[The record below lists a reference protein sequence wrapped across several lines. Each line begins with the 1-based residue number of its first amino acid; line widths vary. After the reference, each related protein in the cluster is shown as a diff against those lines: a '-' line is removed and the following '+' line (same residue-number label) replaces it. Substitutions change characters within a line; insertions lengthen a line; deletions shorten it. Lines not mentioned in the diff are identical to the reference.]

1 MPIITSL
8 LDTDLYKLNMLRVY
22 FHHFPNADAEF
33 VFKCRNENIVF
44 TDKMVDQIR
53 EEIDHL
59 CTLRFTSEEVNYIGS
74 IPYHKD
80 AVGFL
85 EFLRMYQLNP
95 MYIDIKNFGG
105 HLSIRAKGPLFQV
118 SMWEIY
124 VLAIVQEVYWLN
136 HFPHPDWKLGLDQLR
151 KDIGEI
157 KLTPQ
162 VMVTEFGTRRRFSKE
177 YHEEVLKVLM
187 KEMPAQLFG
196 TSNVYFAM
204 KYKLRPIGTMAH
216 EYICLGQGLNTVPV
230 ADSQR
235 YMLDVWSKEYD
246 GNLGTV
252 LSDTLGDDKFFK
264 DFTLRF
270 AKLYDGVRHDSG
282 DPCIWGDNVIKHY
295 QKLGVDPMSKYL
307 MFSDSLTLAKA
318 QKIWKYFEGRIKT
331 SFGIG
336 TTLTNNIPGVTPLNN
351 VFKMVKA
358 YGKPVAKLASDA
370 GKAMCEDDEYLKYLR
385 WAIK

>member
-1 MPIITSL
+1 
-8 LDTDLYKLNMLRVY
+8 
-22 FHHFPNADAEF
+22 
-33 VFKCRNENIVF
+33 
-44 TDKMVDQIR
+44 MVDQIR